1 MLRRSDTFQLVC
13 CFYASLLPISKGET
27 VKWTLLQIDNFF
39 QFSDKKAIWLTR
51 TQRKIL
57 GIPRDRELNWTF
69 LLIFPKRN
77 IYYTSKQ
84 QWFYLI
90 SFYTFEGVRYFW
102 VKLCFFFSKLPSA
115 TNQQLFCVTEN
126 DIGQGPLNHTPP
138 LYELLASILWLTLS
152 FGEVSKT
159 CREMH

>member
-39 QFSDKKAIWLTR
+39 QFSDKKVICLTR

-77 IYYTSKQ
+77 IYYTLKQ

-90 SFYTFEGVRYFW
+90 SFYTFEGVRY
-102 VKLCFFFSKLPSA
+102 
-115 TNQQLFCVTEN
+115 NQQLFCVTEN

>member
-13 CFYASLLPISKGET
+13 CFYASLLPSSKGET

-39 QFSDKKAIWLTR
+39 QFSDKKAICLTR

-77 IYYTSKQ
+77 IYYTLKQ

-90 SFYTFEGVRYFW
+90 SFYTFEGVRY
-102 VKLCFFFSKLPSA
+102 
-115 TNQQLFCVTEN
+115 NQQLFCVTEN